1 LNDWDESRERVKKS
15 FSEVDT
21 RYKLIPKNL
30 ILDAA
35 QGKKKHTDLMDYFNL
50 HLKI

>member
-1 LNDWDESRERVKKS
+1 MM
-15 FSEVDT
+15 EVDKMTMMELDT